1 MRHPHV
7 VPYQKNKKVPKCQ
20 RRPLITWH
28 SLSQLY
34 KKGAE
39 MVRTPAQQRRL
50 ELKVKRGGGGGT
62 RRKTRRRMSGTG

>member
-1 MRHPHV
+1 MHHPHV

-28 SLSQLY
+28 SLSQTY

-39 MVRTPAQQRRL
+39 MVRTPAQQRRM
-50 ELKVKRGGGGGT
+50 ELKVKPGRGGGGT
-62 RRKTRRRMSGTG
+62 RRKMRSEVWG